1 MEALA
6 PPSAASVFHED
17 IYDRVD
23 VIGIAEGHRQRGIRA
38 TSPNFN

>member
-17 IYDRVD
+17 IYNRVD
-23 VIGIAEGHRQRGIRA
+23 VIGIAEGHRQRP
-38 TSPNFN
+38 TSPSFN